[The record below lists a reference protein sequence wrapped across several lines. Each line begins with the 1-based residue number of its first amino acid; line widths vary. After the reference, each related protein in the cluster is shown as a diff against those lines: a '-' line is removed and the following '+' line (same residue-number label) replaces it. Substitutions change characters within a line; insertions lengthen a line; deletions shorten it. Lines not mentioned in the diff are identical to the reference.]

1 MVKKDFSVS
10 TPPKKKYSGLQIRK
24 EFMVGGCL
32 KIIIQETQIWVIL
45 KACSEK
51 KNQGL
56 IIKTENQEIV
66 KNCLEKIVIHP

>member
-1 MVKKDFSVS
+1 MQWAANKKRV
-10 TPPKKKYSGLQIRK
+10 YG
-24 EFMVGGCL
+24 GGCL

-56 IIKTENQEIV
+56 IIKTENHEII